1 MIFRFNFI
9 FLTLSLLI
17 FAENNI
23 SSSFLNSELK
33 QNYSFVERSLN
44 QSDLKINRSSG
55 NIYFDEEG
63 ITVNVISPFEENYR
77 IEGDIIEI
85 HDVFLD
91 QKQIINIKDLDN
103 FFLNILI
110 NGVDEASE
118 DYKINFLNGASI
130 EVIQNDSL
138 HSIKFLFVNK
148 NLSLIRYIDSIGVE
162 HGIELKKI

>member
-33 QNYSFVERSLN
+33 QNYSFIERSLN
-44 QSDLKINRSSG
+44 QSDLKINTSSG